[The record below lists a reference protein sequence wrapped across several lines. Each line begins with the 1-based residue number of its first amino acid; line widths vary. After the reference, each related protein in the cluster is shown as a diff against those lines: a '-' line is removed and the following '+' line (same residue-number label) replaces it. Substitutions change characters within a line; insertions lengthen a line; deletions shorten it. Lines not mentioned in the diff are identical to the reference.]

1 MWIIQKLSR
10 VFGFSVYSIRIV
22 GNVFTSQ
29 SVFLSGLFEVMMCG
43 MLMLETHCHIRACD
57 VTSFAHPD
65 WLLMLSDWV
74 ESVRLCFE
82 YYIFDSNIWI
92 YGQGVC
98 VNHIRLRWSNIFLV
112 FFFVVFL
119 SSSLIFL
126 FRMKEIYIVYINVH
140 PLHLFFLCVCV
151 FYVHYFLP
159 GQFGTTAQY
168 KQYFFSNYLL
178 N

>member
-1 MWIIQKLSR
+1 MNNTETKQGLWFLCLQHKDCGKCLYISECFLVRTLWSDD
-10 VFGFSVYSIRIV
+10 VWNVDV
-22 GNVFTSQ
+22 GNA
-29 SVFLSGLFEVMMCG
+29 LPYKG
-43 MLMLETHCHIRACD
+43 MWCHIFCPSWLAVD
-57 VTSFAHPD
+57 VERFQ
-65 WLLMLSDWV
+65 V

-112 FFFVVFL
+112 FFFFL
-119 SSSLIFL
+119 STSLIFL